1 MIVGT
6 VLSFLAAHDLQVDDS
21 TELLLVQGLTGV
33 FAFAYYIVASL
44 LQTRWPLA
52 GLLLGSTARP
62 IYEGKHR
69 KASLPPAT
77 ATSGTPEDRL

>member
-1 MIVGT
+1 MIAGT
-6 VLSFLAAHDLQVDDS
+6 ILSFLATHNVKVDDS
-21 TELLLVQGLTGV
+21 EGLLLAQGLTGA
-33 FAFAYYIVASL
+33 FAFAYYLVASL

-69 KASLPPAT
+69 KASSDPAT
-77 ATSGTPEDRL
+77 ATSGSPEDRL